1 MSRTESRRMGF
12 EILYSFEIQKL
23 PISEQ
28 KEQLELYIENNEIQD
43 KKVVEYLE
51 DAINGISENEKEIV
65 KNISDNL
72 AKNWQIDRIS
82 KIDIAILK
90 LAIYEILYKK
100 LPYKVVINEAV
111 ELAKAY
117 GEDSSSSFVNGGLPN
132 RGRDREG

>member
-1 MSRTESRRMGF
+1 MSRTESRRMAF

-43 KKVVEYLE
+43 KKVIEYLE
-51 DAINGISENEKEIV
+51 DATNGISENEKEIE

-100 LPYKVVINEAV
+100 SCFENRTNGKCRFFAPNGEK
-111 ELAKAY
+111 KA
-117 GEDSSSSFVNGGLPN
+117 FCC
-132 RGRDREG
+132 

>member
-1 MSRTESRRMGF
+1 MSRTESRRMAF

-28 KEQLELYIENNEIQD
+28 KEQLEIYIENNEIQD

-117 GEDSSSSFVNGGLPN
+117 GDDSSSAFVNGVLAN
-132 RGRDREG
+132 IVNDIEE